1 MFIWISCG
9 YNCLKEIDRFFDEP
23 CGPNGL
29 LSEQQAVKRYQNGAE
44 DSIYAYALSLI
55 HISLQRTYSQ
65 GISKSRYA

>member
-44 DSIYAYALSLI
+44 DSIYAYACGLN
-55 HISLQRTYSQ
+55 
-65 GISKSRYA
+65 SK